1 MRSFTAAL
9 LLTGAA
15 FSTPAVSQTFSPER
29 IRADVAFLAD
39 DLLEGRNT
47 GTRGYDLAARWVASR
62 FEALGL
68 RPAVEEGWYQQVPFV
83 MAKAVPNAPSAL
95 TIGGQ
100 RMETGSD
107 VLLSPSP
114 LYTNLDETAEAVFVG
129 YGLEDARYGLDDY
142 RNLDVRG
149 KVVVVLYGAPGDLP
163 SEIAATL
170 ADKKSDIAEAKGAI
184 GVINIATP
192 VILGRFPWERIIETS
207 SEPRLRWV
215 EADGKPHVDNASL
228 RLSAF
233 INPTAAG
240 RLFSGAP
247 VSWDKLAKQIED
259 RSARPRGFALPGRL
273 RFERKSTIERTSSPN
288 VLGLLPGSDPSLAK
302 EVVMLSA
309 HLDHDGIVPPK
320 DGDSIMNGAM
330 DNAAGIATM
339 LEAAR
344 AFVESGARPKRS
356 ILFVALTAEED
367 GLLGSEYLAEYP
379 LPKDHDL
386 VANVNLDMP
395 ILTYDFVDVT
405 AFGAEHST
413 IGPAVER
420 AVAQIGVKLAPD
432 PIPEENIFTR
442 TDHYSFVQKGVPAV
456 SLATGYGGPGRKA
469 AEDFLA
475 NHYHRVSDDM
485 KLPFDWNAAAKF
497 ARVNYLIARELADD
511 PVRPR
516 WYAGD
521 FFGDKFAAGQP
532 KAPAAKGA
540 P

>member
-1 MRSFTAAL
+1 
-9 LLTGAA
+9 
-15 FSTPAVSQTFSPER
+15 
-29 IRADVAFLAD
+29 
-39 DLLEGRNT
+39 
-47 GTRGYDLAARWVASR
+47 
-62 FEALGL
+62 
-68 RPAVEEGWYQQVPFV
+68 
-83 MAKAVPNAPSAL
+83 
-95 TIGGQ
+95 
-100 RMETGSD
+100 
-107 VLLSPSP
+107 
-114 LYTNLDETAEAVFVG
+114 
-129 YGLEDARYGLDDY
+129 
-142 RNLDVRG
+142 
-149 KVVVVLYGAPGDLP
+149 
-163 SEIAATL
+163 
-170 ADKKSDIAEAKGAI
+170 
-184 GVINIATP
+184 
-192 VILGRFPWERIIETS
+192 
-207 SEPRLRWV
+207 
-215 EADGKPHVDNASL
+215 
-228 RLSAF
+228 
-233 INPTAAG
+233 
-240 RLFSGAP
+240 
-247 VSWDKLAKQIED
+247 
-259 RSARPRGFALPGRL
+259 LPGRL